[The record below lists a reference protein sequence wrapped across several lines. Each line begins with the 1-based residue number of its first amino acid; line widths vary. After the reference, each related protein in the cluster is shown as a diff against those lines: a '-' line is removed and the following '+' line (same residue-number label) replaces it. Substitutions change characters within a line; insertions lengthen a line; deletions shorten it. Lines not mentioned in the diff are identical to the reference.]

1 MEDAFLELY
10 QEFKKLQ
17 IICSKQAELLQKL
30 LLTKGETKE
39 MPVSKPI
46 QCTDT
51 GDDACSESPFFRL
64 KVKEDQCVE
73 VSKSNANGVLVPI
86 DPKERSGLLLD
97 LDIRFP
103 PCEDQYNFLASAT
116 DKEEATVSIPCPDIT
131 LDKKGVNS
139 NYALFIQNYT
149 PKFLAMDNV
158 GGKIAPA
165 KLYLDF
171 LTRDHNFSLL
181 NMYEEDISFLHS
193 KDTSLEAFLEQHKNS
208 NGVRGPAQ
216 SSWSPG
222 CLSEDCPFGQGVNVN
237 SDVGLSSQI
246 CEFCHAVFP
255 AGAATEGEF
264 LGHLTGHMESS
275 SLDHSQ
281 RAGQKS

>member
-1 MEDAFLELY
+1 MEDAFLELH

-17 IICSKQAELLQKL
+17 VICSKQAELLQKL
-30 LLTKGETKE
+30 LSKKGHTSD

-64 KVKEDQCVE
+64 KGVEDQSVE
-73 VSKSNANGVLVPI
+73 ASKAKADHVSEPLG
-86 DPKERSGLLLD
+86 PKENSSLLLD
-97 LDIRFP
+97 LDVRFP
-103 PCEDQYNFLASAT
+103 PCQDQYNFLAS
-116 DKEEATVSIPCPDIT
+116 EADNKGAAVGLPDADIT
-131 LDKKGVNS
+131 SVKGGVNA
-139 NYALFIQNYT
+139 NNALFIKDYASR
-149 PKFLAMDNV
+149 FWDMDNV
-158 GGKIAPA
+158 EGKIAPA

-171 LTRDHNFSLL
+171 LTLVNRDRNFSLS
-181 NMYEEDISFLHS
+181 NMYEEDISFLQS
-193 KDTSLEAFLEQHKNS
+193 NDISLEALLEPHKNS

-222 CLSEDCPFGQGVNVN
+222 CLSEDCPFGQHVN
-237 SDVGLSSQI
+237 SDVRLSSQI

-264 LGHLTGHMESS
+264 LGHLAGHME
-275 SLDHSQ
+275 
-281 RAGQKS
+281 